1 MYSVVESSKHS
12 FTGFVWSVWPISSIS
27 SIQASLLQA
36 RHADVRTYNTL
47 LHYCQGQLHNRGER
61 GTSTIQ
67 SYYYSTVLLYLYSTL
82 YSSLLYPNSI
92 QTEPQ
97 RPSLQ
102 PLSSIHYTG
111 LRGEQRRAETRRANS
126 PFLPSLLTLCGTGQE
141 TNHSQNTSSCSL
153 L

>member
-1 MYSVVESSKHS
+1 MY
-12 FTGFVWSVWPISSIS
+12 VWSVWPISSIS

-111 LRGEQRRAETRRANS
+111 LRGEQRRAETRRGNN
-126 PFLPSLLTLCGTGQE
+126 PFLPPYVMKGPVLRAPPAVGTGQE